1 MNQTNTP
8 GMSSRA
14 MPICGLVA
22 AIFLAAT
29 GLLSAQPTINAEQ
42 VACVPVRSNA
52 VVWATVSGA
61 QPGADVRLYF
71 RRLNDVVEDLYFVK
85 MLPSSEAERFWGVLP
100 KPEKRKPDR
109 HDIEQQRDPIVE
121 ANEWAAWW
129 RQKEA
134 SDHRDPND
142 DLDDEKIRERASR
155 GRLESRHWMNQL
167 NDEQF
172 QQWLENLEYEPVE
185 YYVAVVGPSA
195 QVVAQ
200 TPMMVGEVKS
210 QANCKVELTPEQ
222 LGEAANLVVGETAA
236 WQVGEPVFHW
246 LCDGVVTRIGEN
258 SVKRADENCR
268 SCVPC
273 ISQAA
278 ILTNAQGQGVSPS
291 TFDR

>member
-1 MNQTNTP
+1 
-8 GMSSRA
+8 

-109 HDIEQQRDPIVE
+109 HDIEQQ
-121 ANEWAAWW
+121 
-129 RQKEA
+129 
-134 SDHRDPND
+134 RDPND